1 MRYDCRTHV
10 SKLAAQTVT
19 VRHQTKSLIAPLR
32 SIERKKKKPNLGT
45 SQYLSLEGGR
55 GERGFEGGGRR
66 VFRKNRRRIKRHQ
79 LSIKC
84 RTIAGELSLRG
95 EFYRDKNKI
104 LHLPPQGINNTDPLR
119 KMALFRALFK
129 KNFNFKETGK
139 LID

>member
-1 MRYDCRTHV
+1 M
-10 SKLAAQTVT
+10 K
-19 VRHQTKSLIAPLR
+19 
-32 SIERKKKKPNLGT
+32 EKKRPNLGT

-55 GERGFEGGGRR
+55 GERGFEGGGGHR

>member
-10 SKLAAQTVT
+10 SKLAAQTVK
-19 VRHQTKSLIAPLR
+19 VRHQTKSLIAPFR
-32 SIERKKKKPNLGT
+32 SIERKKKDQTWGPVNI
-45 SQYLSLEGGR
+45 YR
-55 GERGFEGGGRR
+55 WRGGGVKEDLRGDHR

-84 RTIAGELSLRG
+84 KTIAGEPSLRE

-119 KMALFRALFK
+119 KMALFRAVFK

-139 LID
+139 LIN

>member
-1 MRYDCRTHV
+1 MISERMFPSWRL
-10 SKLAAQTVT
+10 KQL
-19 VRHQTKSLIAPLR
+19 KSDT
-32 SIERKKKKPNLGT
+32 KPNRLQHRYEVLKEKKNQTWGPVNI
-45 SQYLSLEGGR
+45 YR
-55 GERGFEGGGRR
+55 WRGGGVKEDLRGDHR

-84 RTIAGELSLRG
+84 RTIAGEPSLRG

-104 LHLPPQGINNTDPLR
+104 PHLPPQGINNTDPLR
-119 KMALFRALFK
+119 KMALFRAVFK